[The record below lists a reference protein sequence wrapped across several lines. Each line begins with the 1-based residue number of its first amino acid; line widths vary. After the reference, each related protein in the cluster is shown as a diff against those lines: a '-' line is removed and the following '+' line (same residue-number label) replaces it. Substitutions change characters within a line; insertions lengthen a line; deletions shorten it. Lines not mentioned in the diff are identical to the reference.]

1 MKMINKNENRLFS
14 IEEAAS
20 LLEID
25 KEKLISYMK
34 QMGYLDEHNAPTEKA
49 IELGLMIHSD

>member
-1 MKMINKNENRLFS
+1 MINKNENRLFS

-34 QMGYLDEHNAPTEKA
+34 QICGYFYSIRIDSLFTYQRNN
-49 IELGLMIHSD
+49 

>member
-1 MKMINKNENRLFS
+1 MINKNENRLFS